1 MIRELADERGA
12 ALRPAGDHA
21 GMLAERSDT
30 ARRLVGAGEAFGL
43 IHDPHNDRPPDGVLT
58 ATVDLRP
65 AQLGSSGDL
74 NRD

>member
-1 MIRELADERGA
+1 
-12 ALRPAGDHA
+12 
-21 GMLAERSDT
+21 MLAERSDT